1 MSGENLLSER
11 EQEILRLVAE
21 GLTNREIAQQLSIS
35 HNTVKVHL
43 SNIFEKVGVSSRTEA
58 TLYAIQQRIV
68 DVPGGEDDTQTEQTD
83 PPGLVARFRW
93 IWLAAVLV
101 IIIISVSLGTN
112 LFAEEETPVAIV
124 PTADVAERWQT
135 LESLPQPETAMAFV
149 TYSDE
154 IFSIGGQS
162 SEGVVGDVYRYDLDT
177 GVWSTAATKPTP
189 VSEVEAAL
197 IGEKI
202 YVPGGF
208 DSSGMPTDSL
218 EIYDPRQ
225 DIWTN
230 GATLPEPLANYALAD
245 YEGLLYLFG
254 GTDGDHTNDIVW
266 IYDPEQDVWQPGT
279 PMAAAREGAAA
290 VALTD
295 RIVIL
300 GGRNGAGLIKST
312 QSYFPSRDANGE
324 DPWEDYVDMPQGRA
338 EFGAASIYDLIYLL
352 GGEMDTAGET
362 GLILVEGNWVS
373 LPVEQDYTT
382 SQTRL
387 LSIGQ
392 LLYVLATSPEMIETE
407 FWSYQ
412 AFYYSI
418 YIPIVP

>member
-43 SNIFEKVGVSSRTEA
+43 SNIFEKAGVSSRTEA
-58 TLYAIQQRIV
+58 TLYAIEQRIV
-68 DVPGGEDDTQTEQTD
+68 DVPGGEDGTQAEQTD
-83 PPGLVARFRW
+83 TPGLVTRFRW
-93 IWLAAVLV
+93 IWLVVVLV
-101 IIIISVSLGTN
+101 IIILGVSLGPN
-112 LFAEEETPVAIV
+112 LFTEEETPIAVV
-124 PTADVAERWQT
+124 PTADVAERWQA
-135 LESLPQPETAMAFV
+135 LASLPQPETAMAFV
-149 TYSDE
+149 TYSNE
-154 IFSIGGQS
+154 IFSIGGQN
-162 SEGVVGDVYRYDLDT
+162 SEGVVGDVYRFDLAT
-177 GVWSTAATKPTP
+177 GAWSAAATKPTP
-189 VSEVEAAL
+189 VSEIEAAL

-208 DSSGMPTDSL
+208 DSTGSPTAAL

-225 DIWTN
+225 DIWTS
-230 GATLPEPLANYALAD
+230 GAALPEPLANYALAD

-254 GTDGDHTNDIVW
+254 GTDGDSTKDIVW
-266 IYDPEQDVWQPGT
+266 IYDPEQDTWQPGT
-279 PMAAAREGAAA
+279 PMTTAREGAAA

-300 GGRNGAGLIKST
+300 GGQNRTGLLKST
-312 QSYFPSRDANGE
+312 QSYYPSRDANGE
-324 DPWEDYVDMPQGRA
+324 DPWEDFVDMPQGRA

-352 GGEMDTAGET
+352 GGEMDAAGET

-373 LPVEQDYTT
+373 LPVEKDYIN

-392 LLYVLATSPEMIETE
+392 LLYVLATSPGMDETE

-418 YIPIVP
+418 YIPLMP